1 VLLMSKQQLTSIVLS
16 DPRVQIYACGRRD
29 IQAGLIARQVLATIE
44 FLATSGLDPTIDGL
58 ECGHSLNASTGVD
71 AAGATGSSLDISA
84 INNTPVLGHQ
94 GPGSVTDLT
103 IRKLLTL
110 QGAMR
115 PDEIVSLM
123 SFKGQ
128 DNTLSLPDHKNRI
141 QVSFTPL
148 FGQNKKL
155 AADVAN
161 ALQPQDWVQLANRL
175 NQIPEPVVSISPS
188 KYAIKV
194 SGQ

>member
-1 VLLMSKQQLTSIVLS
+1 
-16 DPRVQIYACGRRD
+16 
-29 IQAGLIARQVLATIE
+29 
-44 FLATSGLDPTIDGL
+44 
-58 ECGHSLNASTGVD
+58 
-71 AAGATGSSLDISA
+71 
-84 INNTPVLGHQ
+84 
-94 GPGSVTDLT
+94 
-103 IRKLLTL
+103 
-110 QGAMR
+110 
-115 PDEIVSLM
+115 M

-155 AADVAN
+155 AADVAH